1 MKNNRTTALLML
13 LVFLVVVAVVIIFL
27 TGLDR
32 DSSRRNDNFENVTNT
47 AILETPVVT
56 PSPDPTTVPTTAPTY
71 YAPATS
77 APAATVRPIQTAA
90 PAAPAA
96 PASTPTP
103 SPTPVTDENGVVM
116 LPAQDLIPIVP
127 GVNDNQNNSDN
138 SGSTVVIP
146 SGTSLGSGS
155 FRSDTGVSLNIRADW
170 SAVVSGDNSVDVTVS
185 VYAEHFS
192 LQTTATPG
200 ALNIALG
207 KQYVSL
213 SSPAIVQENNIRT
226 DTLINQNT
234 FRVNLAGGES
244 LDELPLA
251 VEWAFR
257 GSYSGKDLDAIE
269 CGGTIS
275 LHR

>member
-1 MKNNRTTALLML
+1 M
-13 LVFLVVVAVVIIFL
+13 
-27 TGLDR
+27 
-32 DSSRRNDNFENVTNT
+32 
-47 AILETPVVT
+47 
-56 PSPDPTTVPTTAPTY
+56 
-71 YAPATS
+71 
-77 APAATVRPIQTAA
+77 
-90 PAAPAA
+90 
-96 PASTPTP
+96 
-103 SPTPVTDENGVVM
+103 
-116 LPAQDLIPIVP
+116 
-127 GVNDNQNNSDN
+127 
-138 SGSTVVIP
+138 
-146 SGTSLGSGS
+146 
-155 FRSDTGVSLNIRADW
+155 
-170 SAVVSGDNSVDVTVS
+170 TVS